1 MKTKIF
7 ENLGYL
13 GLAGLIFAQC
23 IIGKWYLAGQC
34 TYLFCNL
41 IFLSRSIV
49 LKRPTADRV
58 KDSLCTIITVGLIL
72 FALRQD

>member
-23 IIGKWYLAGQC
+23 IIGKWYLIGQC

-49 LKRPTADRV
+49 LKRPAADKV
-58 KDSLCTIITVGLIL
+58 KDSLCTAITVGLIL
-72 FALRQD
+72 FALK